1 MGYATSM
8 MKETGRAMRLDINHR
23 RSKILTLSKGTSASA
38 LSRKYVRTYK
48 NLSPS
53 PLTGPS
59 SLEMSKT
66 GLLTSLRCCFAFS
79 ASMSAM
85 AILRQLSLRL
95 NTRLPRP
102 SGLNAMGGP
111 YRHLPSPVSG
121 RDVRPT
127 PAPCSL
133 ATVSRS
139 VRAASGSRH
148 LNPAERSMPFS
159 PTDFRR
165 RR

>member
-59 SLEMSKT
+59 SLEMLKHR
-66 GLLTSLRCCFAFS
+66 G
-79 ASMSAM
+79 
-85 AILRQLSLRL
+85 
-95 NTRLPRP
+95 NT
-102 SGLNAMGGP
+102 
-111 YRHLPSPVSG
+111 HLPL
-121 RDVRPT
+121 
-127 PAPCSL
+127 L
-133 ATVSRS
+133 ATVPIIALASS
-139 VRAASGSRH
+139 VHDTHTVSNKSE
-148 LNPAERSMPFS
+148 PPE
-159 PTDFRR
+159 RR
-165 RR
+165 REPGFFSTAINIQSVTNDLYPRF

>member
-59 SLEMSKT
+59 SLEMLKNPITLKILKDWSC
-66 GLLTSLRCCFAFS
+66 LSCARPELSR
-79 ASMSAM
+79 ASWVAVPHHKMGM
-85 AILRQLSLRL
+85 PKQLA
-95 NTRLPRP
+95 
-102 SGLNAMGGP
+102 GF
-111 YRHLPSPVSG
+111 HI
-121 RDVRPT
+121 
-127 PAPCSL
+127 
-133 ATVSRS
+133 ATQ
-139 VRAASGSRH
+139 
-148 LNPAERSMPFS
+148 F
-159 PTDFRR
+159 
-165 RR
+165 